1 MPQMTIRLP
10 PNEMVVAFGRRTAVA
25 AVEYDPG
32 QFDPGRTFENAPRL
46 PNNERKK
53 VMKPLL
59 PALMAAVLAAGAV
72 SNAHASDDP
81 WVLRFG
87 AHVVNPKSD
96 NGQLAGMK
104 ASIASDTRPTVS
116 LEYLITPSWGVEL
129 LAAVPFK
136 HDIRLDG
143 TTAASTRQL
152 PPTLGVNYHFM
163 PDAKVSPFVGAGLN
177 YTYFFSTKG
186 QGPLQGTRVK
196 IDNSWGAAAHAGIDV
211 QLSPQWLLTAD
222 VRWISIS
229 GDVHVNGTKVGT
241 AKVDPLVYGLSFGY
255 RF

>member
-1 MPQMTIRLP
+1 
-10 PNEMVVAFGRRTAVA
+10 
-25 AVEYDPG
+25 
-32 QFDPGRTFENAPRL
+32 
-46 PNNERKK
+46 
-53 VMKPLL
+53 MKPLL
-59 PALMAAVLAAGAV
+59 SLLITAALAAGAV
-72 SNAHASDDP
+72 SNAHATDDP

-104 ASIASDTRPTVS
+104 ASINSDTKPTVS
-116 LEYLITPSWGVEL
+116 VEYLLTPSLGVEL

-136 HDIRLDG
+136 HDVRLDG
-143 TTAASTRQL
+143 VTAASTKQL

-163 PDAKVSPFVGAGLN
+163 PDATVSPFIGAGLN

-186 QGPLQGTRVK
+186 QGPLQGAHVK

-211 QLSPQWLLTAD
+211 QLSPKWLLTAD
-222 VRWISIS
+222 LRWIGIS
-229 GDVHVNGTKVGT
+229 GDVRVNGVKVGT

>member
-1 MPQMTIRLP
+1 
-10 PNEMVVAFGRRTAVA
+10 
-25 AVEYDPG
+25 
-32 QFDPGRTFENAPRL
+32 
-46 PNNERKK
+46 
-53 VMKPLL
+53 MKPLL
-59 PALMAAVLAAGAV
+59 SVLIAATLAVGAV
-72 SNAHASDDP
+72 SNARATDDT

-87 AHVVNPKSD
+87 AHVVNPQSD

-104 ASIASDTRPTVS
+104 ASINSDTKPTVS
-116 LEYLITPSWGVEL
+116 VEYLLTPSWGLDL

-143 TTAASTRQL
+143 VTAASTKQL

-163 PDAKVSPFVGAGLN
+163 PDATVSPFIGAGIN
-177 YTYFFSTKG
+177 YTYFFTTKG
-186 QGPLQGTRVK
+186 QGPLQGTHVK

-211 QLSPQWLLTAD
+211 QLSPKWLLTAD
-222 VRWISIS
+222 LRWISIS
-229 GDVHVNGTKVGT
+229 GDVHVNGAKVGT

>member
-1 MPQMTIRLP
+1 
-10 PNEMVVAFGRRTAVA
+10 
-25 AVEYDPG
+25 
-32 QFDPGRTFENAPRL
+32 
-46 PNNERKK
+46 
-53 VMKPLL
+53 MKPLL
-59 PALMAAVLAAGAV
+59 SVLITAALAVGAV
-72 SNAHASDDP
+72 SNAHATDDP

-104 ASIASDTRPTVS
+104 ASINSDTKPTVS
-116 LEYLITPSWGVEL
+116 VEYLLTPSLGVEL

-136 HDIRLDG
+136 HDVRLDG
-143 TTAASTRQL
+143 VTAASTKQL

-163 PDAKVSPFVGAGLN
+163 PDATVSPFIGAGLN

-186 QGPLQGTRVK
+186 QGPLQGAHVK

-211 QLSPQWLLTAD
+211 QLSPKWLLTAD
-222 VRWISIS
+222 LRWIGIS
-229 GDVHVNGTKVGT
+229 GDVRVNGVKVGT

>member
-1 MPQMTIRLP
+1 
-10 PNEMVVAFGRRTAVA
+10 
-25 AVEYDPG
+25 
-32 QFDPGRTFENAPRL
+32 
-46 PNNERKK
+46 
-53 VMKPLL
+53 MKPQLSVL
-59 PALMAAVLAAGAV
+59 ITAALAVGAL
-72 SNAHASDDP
+72 SNAHATDDP

-104 ASIASDTRPTVS
+104 ASISSDTKPTVS
-116 LEYLITPSWGVEL
+116 VEYLLTPSLGVEL

-136 HDIRLDG
+136 HDVRLDG
-143 TTAASTRQL
+143 VTAASTKQL

-163 PDAKVSPFVGAGLN
+163 PDATVSPFIGAGLN

-186 QGPLQGTRVK
+186 QGPLQGAHVK

-211 QLSPQWLLTAD
+211 QLSPKWLLTAD
-222 VRWISIS
+222 LRWIGIS
-229 GDVHVNGTKVGT
+229 GDVRVNGVKVGT